1 MELKIENLS
10 KKYSKN
16 VIGLKDFS
24 YTFTP
29 GIYGLL
35 GANGAG
41 KSTLM
46 NCLCHQIHPTRG
58 KVSFNGKDI
67 YTSPSLYLRHIGYMP
82 QQFCLYDE
90 FTLFQNLDY
99 MAQCKSVVKRK
110 RKDKIIT
117 LSKQV
122 GLDKHLSQKL
132 STFSGGMKQRAMF
145 IQSIINDP
153 DILFLDER
161 KAGMDQEKRIELRN
175 LISDFSKDK
184 IVLLATH
191 IVSDIDLIAD
201 TVLLMKDGKLI
212 KADTPMNLEK
222 SIEGNVIEI
231 SLTQQQ
237 IQEIPKEWTVSQL
250 RRNQDKYIVRCVTR
264 KKQESFLVTPNLEDV
279 YLFYCKENL

>member
-1 MELKIENLS
+1 MELKIENLN
-10 KKYSKN
+10 KKYSQN
-16 VIGLKDFS
+16 AIGLKDFS
-24 YTFTP
+24 FTFTP

-46 NCLCHQIHPTRG
+46 NCLCHQICPTGG
-58 KVSFNGKDI
+58 KVLFNGKDI
-67 YTSPSLYLRHIGYMP
+67 YTSSSKYLKHIGYMP
-82 QQFCLYDE
+82 QQFCLYNE

-99 MAQCKSVVKRK
+99 FAQCKSVVKRN
-110 RKDKIIT
+110 RKNKIIK
-117 LSKQV
+117 LSEQV

-153 DILFLDER
+153 DILYLDEPT
-161 KAGMDQEKRIELRN
+161 AGMDPEKRIELRN

-184 IVLLATH
+184 IILLATH

-201 TVLLMKDGKLI
+201 YVLLMKDGNLI
-212 KADTPMNLEK
+212 KADTPTNLEK
-222 SIEGNVIEI
+222 SIEGNVIEV
-231 SLTQQQ
+231 SLTQRQ
-237 IQEIPKEWTVSQL
+237 IKNIPKEWVVSQL
-250 RRNQDKYIVRCVTR
+250 RRNQEKYTVRCVI
-264 KKQESFLVTPNLEDV
+264 KNKQESFLVTPNLEDV